1 MENISGAFL
10 IQFLILTGALIGVW
24 VRLQTKLK
32 EIDMR
37 MTAME
42 QEMKHADSQNEQ
54 VMKKLDR
61 ISEQIFEVKLQLNN
75 KQDRE

>member
-42 QEMKHADSQNEQ
+42 QEMKHADSQNDQ